1 MVISY
6 TRGSFLLAGLD
17 VVLNMHSLISFCL
30 LALSIFFLPI
40 SKAYESSEV
49 PSLRLVHRVVHPNLP
64 VTPWSE
70 LGTVTLPPFASIQP
84 TGSHASL
91 SLAESLLNDL
101 ADFAKTVN
109 PNMQGAM
116 YHVAIEHSLSEDA
129 VWPVSSMKAVGRI
142 LLWF

>member
-1 MVISY
+1 
-6 TRGSFLLAGLD
+6 
-17 VVLNMHSLISFCL
+17 MHSLISFCL